1 MVCHETYKDEGGQWL
16 YPEEVVFGDGGAA
29 SLKATGAPVTIGRS
43 ESMSKSK
50 KNVVDPSSIINEYGA
65 DTARW
70 FMLSDSPPERD
81 LEWTDS
87 GAAGAWRFT
96 QRLWRLFDGALDGL
110 PDGDMPSELGAA
122 GLALRGETHRMLAGI
137 TDDVEKFRF
146 NRAVARIYEFTN
158 TVSSFKPDNEVDH
171 HALKEAL
178 TILVQVVGP
187 MMPHL
192 AEEMWHRLGHD
203 VLLADTPWPS
213 VIPQL
218 AEEDI
223 ITIGVQVAGK
233 MRGTIDVAKDAE
245 QSIVQ
250 EAALALPTVQS
261 AIGDKKIRK
270 VIVVPNR
277 IVNVVV

>member
-1 MVCHETYKDEGGQWL
+1 
-16 YPEEVVFGDGGAA
+16 
-29 SLKATGAPVTIGRS
+29 
-43 ESMSKSK
+43 
-50 KNVVDPSSIINEYGA
+50 
-65 DTARW
+65 
-70 FMLSDSPPERD
+70 
-81 LEWTDS
+81 
-87 GAAGAWRFT
+87 
-96 QRLWRLFDGALDGL
+96 LFDGALDGL